1 MMIGKADTADILAGR
16 YVDGTW
22 SYTQALYEAKKRGVS
37 KEEFDAEVFAWRVA
51 LGKVKRTSVDK
62 ENG

>member
-1 MMIGKADTADILAGR
+1 MMTKEEIADIYVRR

-51 LGKVKRTSVDK
+51 LGYV
-62 ENG
+62 